1 MSRFLDP
8 VVGPREHYRC
18 TVLIGV
24 FVHRI
29 CSTVRTAFLVVLLLH
44 LLPPAYSLAQAPSR
58 EEGAELTVY
67 LTTMGPG
74 DLVYEKFGHNA
85 IWIRDS
91 LTGTTI
97 SYNYGIFDFRQERFI
112 TRFVQGRMLYQMGVD
127 DAQRQLAE
135 YAALNRSVT
144 LQRLD
149 MTPGQKHAL
158 REFLEWNWLPQNR
171 EYLYDYFRDNC
182 STRVRDA
189 LDHALGGVLRQ
200 RLRDTPTG
208 TTYSSHSLRLTA
220 ASPATYTGLMIA
232 FGLPTARPLDAW
244 EESFVPM
251 ELMRHLRSIQVA
263 GGDGSP
269 RPLVAEEIP
278 AFVAD
283 REPPPTAVP
292 DRLWVYLL
300 IGLAGAAALLLL
312 ARRARRRGF
321 ARAALALGIFFWGIT
336 TGFFG
341 LILTLLWLFTDH
353 SAAYPN
359 LNLLH
364 LNPLG
369 LLLAAAAPFAVIGS
383 RTSRVARLAWPVT
396 LVLAIMSASGVLLE
410 AFPALRQLNGP
421 LIALV
426 LPVHVAVA
434 GALYLLRDTVPSPA
448 EDDVS
453 RTIAPA
459 AV

>member
-1 MSRFLDP
+1 MQ
-8 VVGPREHYRC
+8 
-18 TVLIGV
+18 
-24 FVHRI
+24 RI
-29 CSTVRTAFLVVLLLH
+29 CSTVRAAFLGIFLLH
-44 LLPPAYSLAQAPSR
+44 LLPPAYAVAEASSR

-67 LTTMGPG
+67 LATMGPG

-97 SYNYGIFDFRQERFI
+97 AYNYGIFDFRQERFI

-127 DAQRQLAE
+127 DAERQLAG
-135 YAALNRSVT
+135 YASLNRSVT
-144 LQRLD
+144 LQRLN
-149 MTPGQKHAL
+149 MTPAQKHAL
-158 REFLEWNWLPQNR
+158 REFLEWNWLPPNR

-189 LDHALGGVLRQ
+189 LDRALGGILGES
-200 RLRDTPTG
+200 LRDTPTG

-220 ASPATYTGLMIA
+220 ASPTTFTGLMIA
-232 FGLPTARPLDAW
+232 FGLPTSRPLDAW

-251 ELMRHLRSIQVA
+251 ELMRHLRSIQVTA
-263 GGDGSP
+263 ADGTT

-278 AFVAD
+278 AFVAE
-283 REPPPTAVP
+283 RAAPPASVP

-300 IGLAGAAALLLL
+300 IGLACAAILLLL
-312 ARRARRRGF
+312 ARGARRRRF
-321 ARAALALGIFFWGIT
+321 PRAALALTIFFWGII

-341 LILTLLWLFTDH
+341 SVLALLWLFTDH
-353 SAAYPN
+353 TAAYPN
-359 LNLLH
+359 LNLFH

-396 LVLAIMSASGVLLE
+396 LLLAGMSLAGLALE
-410 AFPALRQLNGP
+410 AFPGLRQMNGP

-434 GALYLLRDTVPSPA
+434 GALYLLRDSIASPA
-448 EDDVS
+448 EDTVS
-453 RTIAPA
+453 RTNAPA
-459 AV
+459 PV